1 MKGADSALPI
11 WADFMK
17 QALSLHPEWN
27 GDWQMP
33 DSIRKAEID
42 SRDGTILRELDN
54 KQAELIQAQQKM
66 LKNNT
71 NSNVNANANVN
82 STIPTNTN
90 LASSNDIF
98 VTNVPLEFR

>member
-17 QALSLHPEWN
+17 QALVRHPEWN

-54 KQAELIQAQQKM
+54 KQADLIQAEQKI
-66 LKNNT
+66 LKNNA
-71 NSNVNANANVN
+71 NSNTKSNPNADTPVNQ
-82 STIPTNTN
+82 
-90 LASSNDIF
+90 NDVTATDTF
-98 VTNVPLEFR
+98 VSDVP